1 LPVRL
6 LVAASLAAVTA
17 LAAKPHEFPQAT
29 RVHGKVPVNL
39 SAAWFLYAQAQFP
52 GTKPARSRR
61 GRIAPSRA
69 RSCATLAC
77 AHFFSTRNA
86 QYAPTSE
93 ALRCHEAIAFVL
105 HQCAAQRRP
114 AAGAPLSPPPH
125 GRGTNSL
132 TRRHRVPL
140 LRPTSRRRHRPG
152 RVRRARRCAARRA
165 AGDGPGGL
173 PSCRRQT
180 HAAVRRGDLGHDG
193 ARVPRALATLPYLA
207 GGAVGV
213 ADHGRGS
220 AGDER
225 VTITARRGPLATTAP
240 PPC

>member
-1 LPVRL
+1 MRTVWSPVRL
-6 LVAASLAAVTA
+6 PVAASLAAVTA
-17 LAAKPHEFPQAT
+17 LAAKPPEFPQAT
-29 RVHGKVPVNL
+29 GYTARCPSTCRV
-39 SAAWFLYAQAQFP
+39 P
-52 GTKPARSRR
+52 GSCMRRRNSPATKPARSRR

-132 TRRHRVPL
+132 DVIACRCCGRRVGAGIGPDGFGVL
-140 LRPTSRRRHRPG
+140 VDARPVARLVTG
-152 RVRRARRCAARRA
+152 RVGYRLVAGRRTPRFAEVTSGTTGHVYREHWQRCRISRAAR
-165 AGDGPGGL
+165 
-173 PSCRRQT
+173 
-180 HAAVRRGDLGHDG
+180 LGW
-193 ARVPRALATLPYLA
+193 
-207 GGAVGV
+207 
-213 ADHGRGS
+213 
-220 AGDER
+220 
-225 VTITARRGPLATTAP
+225 
-240 PPC
+240 